1 MIRVYLTL
9 SYDLRCR
16 SGLVD
21 PQTGTETP
29 LDVLFHTT
37 LNAAVRAAS
46 GVKKHRVLV
55 KVLVGGCRHVI
66 QGRGLGVFL
75 IRVQT

>member
-16 SGLVD
+16 SGLIN
-21 PQTGTETP
+21 PKTGTETS
-29 LDVLFHTT
+29 LDVLFHTA
-37 LNAAVRAAS
+37 LNAAVRTAS

-55 KVLVGGCRHVI
+55 KILVSGCRHVI
-66 QGRGLGVFL
+66 KGRGLGVFL